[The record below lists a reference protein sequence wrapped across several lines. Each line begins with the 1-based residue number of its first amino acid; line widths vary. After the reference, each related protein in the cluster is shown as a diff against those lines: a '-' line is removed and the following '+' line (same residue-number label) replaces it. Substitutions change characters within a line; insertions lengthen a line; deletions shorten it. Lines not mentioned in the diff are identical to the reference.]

1 MFSQTRRALEDF
13 DNQHDFERMAA
24 DILNSLGYLNVE
36 PMAPA
41 GGPDGGRDIQF
52 RDGDARGIAFVTL
65 DKDISKKFKFDLS
78 KQEDADGVIALF
90 CNVGLSP
97 DKKLAFAKAA
107 ISKGYRLEPFDLE
120 RLRSLLDSGLRD
132 IRCRYLKIDDEKAI
146 QLKSSVRKLLRFPE
160 ATADSSPSLTIIE
173 SLLAE
178 NIPKRLFDL
187 LIDSEET
194 DIKEVPEIG
203 AALHD
208 HLIKYYEFRTTAQL
222 FEQQLTNTIGGMVEV
237 EFPRAWQICLRY
249 VEMRYAGHTKEA
261 IISGGTFLNY
271 GITWDEAE
279 RVFILLFQQ
288 QNYNGRFS
296 TLLSMHKTMSES
308 ISRIRNL
315 LAGQ

>member
-90 CNVGLSP
+90 CNV
-97 DKKLAFAKAA
+97 A
-107 ISKGYRLEPFDLE
+107 
-120 RLRSLLDSGLRD
+120 
-132 IRCRYLKIDDEKAI
+132 
-146 QLKSSVRKLLRFPE
+146 
-160 ATADSSPSLTIIE
+160 
-173 SLLAE
+173 
-178 NIPKRLFDL
+178 
-187 LIDSEET
+187 
-194 DIKEVPEIG
+194 
-203 AALHD
+203 
-208 HLIKYYEFRTTAQL
+208 TAQL

-261 IISGGTFLNY
+261 IIYGGTFLNY

-288 QNYNGRFS
+288 QTYNGRFS
-296 TLLSMHKTMSES
+296 TS
-308 ISRIRNL
+308 
-315 LAGQ
+315 